1 MLKLLSKI
9 SNVLID
15 KRVHLSNFMV
25 ATRIQKILIK
35 NQIKV
40 VHFLPGRIRLKSPFW
55 LNKTKRMKHLIEE
68 LEKEPKIF
76 SATYTKETGSLLI
89 KFDKTPLEDY
99 LQIEQWLKKAET
111 ITQSLMAEEERP

>member
-1 MLKLLSKI
+1 MLKLLSKL

-15 KRVHLSNFMV
+15 KRVHLSNLMV

-55 LNKTKRMKHLIEE
+55 FNNTNKMMHLVEE
-68 LEKEPKIF
+68 LEKEPKIL
-76 SATYTKETGSLLI
+76 SVTYTKETGSLLI
-89 KFDKTPLEDY
+89 QFDKTPLKDY
-99 LQIEQWLKKAET
+99 SQIEQWLKKAEA
-111 ITQSLMAEEERP
+111 ITHSLMGEGERP